1 MSQEIKKRPSFK
13 VMGVLFLVFVLP
25 VLWIMLNKTGV
36 HYSKPLPILGERE
49 LAANGDT
56 IYHTIANFRLVNQN
70 GDSVTLDTYKDKI
83 ILVSFFFA
91 SCETVC
97 PKMNEFISQH
107 IYREFAKDDNIQF
120 LSFTVDPEHDSAAV
134 LLKYAEKYG
143 AKFPNW
149 QFITG
154 NRKRI
159 YDLAATSFLIPGAQS
174 AHQGM
179 FHSNQMVLIDKDLR
193 IRGAFE
199 TGGQLD
205 KSGIIDAVRNL
216 KLEYKKNENHT
227 EKR

>member
-1 MSQEIKKRPSFK
+1 MNQEIKKRPNFK
-13 VMGVLFLVFVLP
+13 VLGVLFLIIGLP
-25 VLWIMLNKTGV
+25 ILWIILNKTGE
-36 HYSKPLPILGERE
+36 HYTRPLPILGEKE
-49 LAANGDT
+49 LAPNGDT
-56 IYHTIANFRLVNQN
+56 IYHTIDNFRLVNQN
-70 GDSVTLDTYKDKI
+70 GDSVTLATCQNKI
-83 ILVSFFFA
+83 ILASFFFA

-107 IYREFAKDDNIQF
+107 IYREFAKDTSIQF

-134 LLKYAEKYG
+134 LLKYADHYL

-149 QFITG
+149 QFLTG

-159 YDLAATSFLIPGAQS
+159 YDLAATSFLIPGAQGE
-174 AHQGM
+174 HQGM
-179 FHSNQMVLIDKDLR
+179 FHSSQIVLVDKNLR

-205 KSGIIDAVRNL
+205 KSAIIDAVRNL
-216 KLEYKKNENHT
+216 KLEYKPNAKHK